1 MEIKATTICAVKRNG
16 VTAMAGDGQVTMGQS
31 IVMKGNAKKVKRIYD
46 DKVVVGFAG
55 SVSDAFTLS
64 EKFEEMLQ
72 KYSGNLM
79 RSAVELAESWRK
91 GTMMR
96 NLEAMLIVAD
106 KENLYL
112 ISGDGNVI
120 EPEEG
125 VCAIGSGGNY
135 ALSAARALIENTDM
149 SAEDPKSYEDSGG
162 HLRFHQPQHSGG
174 NRINQG
180 GYYGTDSQTDSSGTG
195 QIHYRSRR
203 SQKGCGDS
211 VTQPLPQKNVAA
223 GNA

>member
-1 MEIKATTICAVKRNG
+1 
-16 VTAMAGDGQVTMGQS
+16 
-31 IVMKGNAKKVKRIYD
+31 
-46 DKVVVGFAG
+46 
-55 SVSDAFTLS
+55 
-64 EKFEEMLQ
+64 MLQ

-149 SAEDPKSYEDSGG
+149 SAEEIVRKAMK
-162 HLRFHQPQHSGG
+162 
-174 NRINQG
+174 I
-180 GYYGTDSQTDSSGTG
+180 
-195 QIHYRSRR
+195 
-203 SQKGCGDS
+203 
-211 VTQPLPQKNVAA
+211 AA
-223 GNA
+223 DICVFTNHNIVVETV

>member
-1 MEIKATTICAVKRNG
+1 
-16 VTAMAGDGQVTMGQS
+16 MGQS
-31 IVMKGNAKKVKRIYD
+31 VIMKGNAKKVKRIYD

-79 RSAVELAESWRK
+79 RSAVELAECWRK
-91 GTMMR
+91 GGVNR

-106 KENLYL
+106 KENLFV

-120 EPEEG
+120 EPESG

-149 SAEDPKSYEDSGG
+149 TAEE
-162 HLRFHQPQHSGG
+162 
-174 NRINQG
+174 IV
-180 GYYGTDSQTDSSGTG
+180 
-195 QIHYRSRR
+195 RR
-203 SQKGCGDS
+203 AMKIAADICIF
-211 VTQPLPQKNVAA
+211 TNYNVIVETV
-223 GNA
+223 